1 MTLRVLRLRGAP
13 WLLLHVLLLLLHLL
27 LLLKVHGRCI
37 ERLCLPARKVRK
49 DVAIPNAACYY
60 RWASR

>member
-13 WLLLHVLLLLLHLL
+13 WLLLHVLLLLHLL

-37 ERLCLPARKVRK
+37 ERLCLSARKVRK
-49 DVAIPNAACYY
+49 NIAIPNTACYY